1 MVCSS
6 CVCFF
11 KLTISVNGCLFLYV
25 TLWFKGGAWGGVNC
39 PGCTTPPRG
48 DCWDRL
54 QHPLFSPLC
63 CLPHSLLS
71 PFVEPGGNTD
81 PGSAGD
87 FFLLSCWV
95 FFSPLCSKVLLRVWF
110 SNHQSLFQQGFC
122 FSLSNSNTVLYVCT
136 ANRLK
141 RRIWILILKLFSTFR
156 PCEFDSS

>member
-25 TLWFKGGAWGGVNC
+25 TLWFGEGPGGGVNC

-54 QHPLFSPLC
+54 QHPSPLFSPLC

-95 FFSPLCSKVLLRVWF
+95 FFFSRVQMSCCVCDLVIISHYFNKDSASVCLTVTLC
-110 SNHQSLFQQGFC
+110 C
-122 FSLSNSNTVLYVCT
+122 MYVQP
-136 ANRLK
+136 AG
-141 RRIWILILKLFSTFR
+141 
-156 PCEFDSS
+156 